1 LAKRDEFS
9 STEKLLEL
17 IRDNSSEDADVADSP
32 PPSPSF
38 VNRFSS
44 ILKKGLTPGKSATV
58 GVDIG
63 YNDLKLVKVRNV
75 SSENVELV
83 DYKRIPFERDIS
95 TEHPDFADF
104 LKTSLSS
111 FCGSLEKPDIWANI
125 SSAKV
130 DLRYLKI
137 PKVPQKQIANAVYW
151 THKRVAS
158 FNEAEIILDYEILEE
173 IVEGGTPKIVVV
185 SYTTPQQ
192 QVQRIKSL
200 FYRTGFPLTG
210 ISTVPFS
217 FQNLIRSGWISTT
230 QDTLS
235 SLYIGRDWSRIDIF
249 SGGNLVLSRGI
260 KAGIKTLSGAI
271 SGETVEPE
279 EMNGDIELPPD
290 FFETPEGTKSEV
302 HAAPLDI
309 DSQKAQQIFFG
320 LIHDTSAEGE
330 TQTALQPEEE
340 KVFKTIL
347 PALKRLVQQVQRT
360 FEHYTTHIINDP
372 IKKIYIS
379 SNIRPHRRIVNYIGD
394 ELGILRDTYD
404 PFATDPQHVS
414 AVAVPKTIS
423 ERESYTP
430 AIGMALSTNSITP
443 NVLYTHEAKTNA
455 ARSRLWNK
463 VSMFI
468 FAILLAASFGFNWWQ
483 SQILENKKAVLRG
496 LDGQFRSYKAPV
508 DQNAILKLV
517 EKSKKQKRGLQEF
530 GNRFHSV
537 AVLAEIS
544 NLTPSNVRLIT
555 ISSRLNANPG
565 EKESNTPKNLVLEGI
580 ILGERT
586 TMEAVLAAYLLSLSD
601 SPVFRRPIIKE
612 KELGYFYDNEVLRFT
627 AQLDLI

>member
-1 LAKRDEFS
+1 MAKRDEYS
-9 STEKLLEL
+9 STEKLLEI
-17 IRDNSSEDADVADSP
+17 IRNESNEEAAVADSS
-32 PPSPSF
+32 PPSRSF
-38 VNRFSS
+38 MGRFSA
-44 ILKKGLTPGKSATV
+44 ILKTSLTPGKSTTV

-63 YNDLKLVKVRNV
+63 YNDLKLVKVRYV
-75 SSENVELV
+75 SSDSVEMI
-83 DYKRIPFERDIS
+83 DYKRIPFEHDVNV
-95 TEHPDFADF
+95 EHPDFVNF

-111 FCGSLEKPDIWANI
+111 FFGSLEKPDIWANI

-137 PKVPQKQIANAVYW
+137 PKVPQKQVANAVYW
-151 THKRVAS
+151 THKRIAS

-185 SYTTPQQ
+185 SYTTPKQ
-192 QVQRIKSL
+192 QVQKIKSL
-200 FYRTGFPLTG
+200 FYRSGFPLTG

-217 FQNLIRSGWISTT
+217 FQNLIRSGWIPTT

-260 KAGIKTLSGAI
+260 KAGIRTLSGAI
-271 SGETVEPE
+271 SGETVEQE
-279 EMNGDIELPPD
+279 ENKGQIELPSD
-290 FFETPEGTKSEV
+290 FFESPEVTEPEV
-302 HAAPLDI
+302 SAAPLQL

-320 LIHDTSAEGE
+320 LIHDTSAGGE

-340 KVFKTIL
+340 KVFNIIL

-404 PFATDPQHVS
+404 PFVTDPQHVS
-414 AVAVPKTIS
+414 AVAAPETIS
-423 ERESYTP
+423 ERETYTP

-443 NVLYTHEAKTNA
+443 NLLYTHEAKARA
-455 ARSRLWNK
+455 AKSHLMNK

-483 SQILENKKAVLRG
+483 GQILEDKKAVLRR
-496 LDGQFRSYKAPV
+496 LDSQYSSYKAPV

-517 EKSKKQKRGLQEF
+517 EKSKNQKRGLQEF

-537 AVLAEIS
+537 AVLSEIS

-565 EKESNTPKNLVLEGI
+565 EKESKTPKNLVLEGI

-601 SPVFRRPIIKE
+601 SPIFRRPIIKK